1 MRAMSLLPLALQK
14 IENEYLLFGSAG
26 VITLITFVGLILMP
40 ALSSYGR
47 VWEKAAAGV
56 LSLFVL
62 AALLGVGV
70 VCGLA
75 IVYYYNDIASLL
87 NGG

>member
-1 MRAMSLLPLALQK
+1 MGAVLLPFALQK
-14 IENEYLLFGSAG
+14 IENEYLLFGAAG
-26 VITLITFVGLILMP
+26 LVSLVAFVGLILAP

-62 AALLGVGV
+62 AALVLVGV
-70 VCGLA
+70 VIGLA
-75 IVYYYNDIASLL
+75 VVYYYNDIVNFLH
-87 NGG
+87 GH